1 MKKLIFGALA
11 LSLMI
16 SVVSCRQNESEN
28 TEETVEDTAIN
39 QEVPAADMTEE
50 VESEEIADTTAVMD
64 SIQTPEQDSQ
74 IEE

>member
-11 LSLMI
+11 LSLMF

-39 QEVPAADMTEE
+39 QEAPADMTEE

-64 SIQTPEQDSQ
+64 SIETPEQDSQ

>member
-16 SVVSCRQNESEN
+16 SLISCREESDKTGDSMEEASINEAAP
-28 TEETVEDTAIN
+28 VEVTP
-39 QEVPAADMTEE
+39 EVETEE
-50 VESEEIADTTAVMD
+50 VDTTAVAD
-64 SIQTPEQDSQ
+64 SLQTPEQESQ